1 MKSLIHIFIE
11 MFAFFVFILIVI
23 VFVFCRHYSINQITS
38 PFFED
43 IYYIQIKSKD
53 YDLDTLE
60 DKGQILLKNE
70 EIANITYVTRSYA
83 NKNIKNLKKSKNIAI
98 LSEVYSNKNNG
109 YCFFKNKNTNTY
121 YYLLVYPHS
130 AVLLQ
135 SNLSKKETRKILQKI
150 SIVECNEANDSVI
163 PIVFPIDS

>member
-1 MKSLIHIFIE
+1 MKNSKSIFFNIIAFFIFI
-11 MFAFFVFILIVI
+11 VI
-23 VFVFCRHYSINQITS
+23 MVVFVLCKDSTNKITS
-38 PFFED
+38 PFLENG
-43 IYYIQIKSKD
+43 YYIQVESKK
-53 YDLDTLE
+53 YELNTMG
-60 DKGQILLKNE
+60 DKGQILLKNNK
-70 EIANITYVTRSYA
+70 EIANITYITQSYV
-83 NKNIKNLKKSKNIAI
+83 NKHVKTLKKSKNIDI
-98 LSEVYSNKNNG
+98 LSEVYSDKNNG

>member
-1 MKSLIHIFIE
+1 

>member
-1 MKSLIHIFIE
+1 
-11 MFAFFVFILIVI
+11 MFAFFVFILIAI

-53 YDLDTLE
+53 YDLDALE
-60 DKGQILLKNE
+60 DKGQILFKNK
-70 EIANITYVTRSYA
+70 EIANITYVTQSYA
-83 NKNIKNLKKSKNIAI
+83 NKNIKNLKKSQNINI
-98 LSEVYSNKNNG
+98 LSEVYSTKNNG
-109 YCFFKNKNTNTY
+109 YCYFLNKNTNTY
-121 YYLLVYPHS
+121 YIYYIFPHS
-130 AVLLQ
+130 AVLIQ
-135 SNLSKKETRKILQKI
+135 SNVSKEKTQKILQKV

>member
-11 MFAFFVFILIVI
+11 MFAFFVFIII
-23 VFVFCRHYSINQITS
+23 AMVFVFCRHYSINTITS

-83 NKNIKNLKKSKNIAI
+83 NKNIKNLW
-98 LSEVYSNKNNG
+98 
-109 YCFFKNKNTNTY
+109 
-121 YYLLVYPHS
+121 
-130 AVLLQ
+130 
-135 SNLSKKETRKILQKI
+135 
-150 SIVECNEANDSVI
+150 
-163 PIVFPIDS
+163 

>member
-1 MKSLIHIFIE
+1 

-53 YDLDTLE
+53 YDLDALE

-98 LSEVYSNKNNG
+98 LSEVYNLKNNS
-109 YCFFKNKNTNTY
+109 YCFFKDKNTNAYYTY
-121 YYLLVYPHS
+121 YIFPHS
-130 AVLLQ
+130 AVLIR
-135 SNLSKKETRKILQKI
+135 SNVSKEKTQKMLQKI
-150 SIVECNEANDSVI
+150 SIVECNQANDNVI
-163 PIVFPIDS
+163 PIIFEQKQERNLLPLSEA

>member
-98 LSEVYSNKNNG
+98 LNEVYSDKNNG
-109 YCFFKNKNTNTY
+109 YCFFKNEDTNTY

-130 AVLLQ
+130 AALIQ
-135 SNLSKKETRKILQKI
+135 SNISKKETQKMLQKI
-150 SIVECNEANDSVI
+150 SIVECNQANDNVI
-163 PIVFPIDS
+163 PIIFE

>member
-83 NKNIKNLKKSKNIAI
+83 NKNIKNLKKYKNIAI

>member
-163 PIVFPIDS
+163 PIVFSNR

>member
-98 LSEVYSNKNNG
+98 LSEVYSDKNNG

>member
-1 MKSLIHIFIE
+1 MKKIVMTILFISLF
-11 MFAFFVFILIVI
+11 LISGCDGI
-23 VFVFCRHYSINQITS
+23 QNNSITS
-38 PFFED
+38 PIMD
-43 IYYIQIKSKD
+43 SYYITIDSDKYSLISGDSNDYIFTKSNK
-53 YDLDTLE
+53 
-60 DKGQILLKNE
+60 
-70 EIANITYVTRSYA
+70 EIANITYITQSYV
-83 NKNIKNLKKSKNIAI
+83 NKNIKTLKKSKNIDI
-98 LSEVYSNKNNG
+98 LSEVYSDKNNG

>member
-1 MKSLIHIFIE
+1 

-83 NKNIKNLKKSKNIAI
+83 NKNIKNLKKYKNIAI